1 MYVEPK
7 RRELLTQRLSINPTR
22 PEYPNNLLYMLLT
35 LYMLRKRY
43 GCVGAL
49 IKVLTRPANMKT
61 VRSFETSLYDNP
73 RDAV

>member
-1 MYVEPK
+1 
-7 RRELLTQRLSINPTR
+7 
-22 PEYPNNLLYMLLT
+22 MLLT

-43 GCVGAL
+43 DYVGTL
-49 IKVLTRPANMKT
+49 IKVLTRPANMKA